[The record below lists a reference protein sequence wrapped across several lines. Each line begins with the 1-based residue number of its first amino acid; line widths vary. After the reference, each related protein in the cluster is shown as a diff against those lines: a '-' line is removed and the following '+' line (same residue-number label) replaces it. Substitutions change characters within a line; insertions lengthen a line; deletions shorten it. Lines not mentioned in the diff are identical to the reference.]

1 MRRRVLSTTKV
12 LAVAL
17 AVAPAC
23 TKPEARHDTESTA
36 AVSAPA
42 AASVPAARLDDAS
55 LAALRTELDGMKRED
70 ALTKVAH
77 FRPLCDEAGF
87 PLVGNLA
94 RKVAAP
100 SLQPS
105 EVCAEVRLKKGR

>member
-1 MRRRVLSTTKV
+1 MRRRVLTTTKV

-36 AVSAPA
+36 TVSA
-42 AASVPAARLDDAS
+42 AASVPAARPDDAT
-55 LAALRTELDGMKRED
+55 LATLRTELDGMKRED
-70 ALTKVAH
+70 ALAKVAH

-94 RKVAAP
+94 RKVQNP